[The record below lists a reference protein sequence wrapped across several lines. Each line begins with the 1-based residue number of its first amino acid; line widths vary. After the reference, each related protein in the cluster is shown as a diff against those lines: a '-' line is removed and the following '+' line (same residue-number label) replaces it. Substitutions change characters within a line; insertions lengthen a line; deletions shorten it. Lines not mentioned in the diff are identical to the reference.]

1 MTKGKAVTIER
12 RLFRHA
18 DQELKNFVDETQISI
33 LAVKG

>member
-33 LAVKG
+33 LTVKG